1 MNQPI
6 PSDKSKVVPFALPE
20 KKLQVLVVDDEKSIA
35 DTLALIL
42 RAKGYRA
49 ASAYDGAAGLA
60 LYRRMVPDLVISDV
74 VMPQMN
80 GVDMAIAIRREF
92 LRSRIL
98 LFSGQQTVTEE
109 MLEQSRSIGFD
120 FEFIP
125 KPIHPVELLDKVA
138 ELIGTPPQS
147 ERQAS

>member
-42 RAKGYRA
+42 RAKGYKA

>member
-1 MNQPI
+1 MSQPA
-6 PSDKSKVVPFALPE
+6 PSDKGKVVPFAIPE

>member
-1 MNQPI
+1 MNQPA
-6 PSDKSKVVPFALPE
+6 PSDKSKVVPFAIPE

-120 FEFIP
+120 FEYIP

>member
-1 MNQPI
+1 MSHSPE
-6 PSDKSKVVPFALPE
+6 KSNVVPFAMPD

-42 RAKGYRA
+42 RAKGYKA

-138 ELIGTPPQS
+138 ELIGTPSQS

>member
-1 MNQPI
+1 MSHSPE
-6 PSDKSKVVPFALPE
+6 KSNVVPFAMPD

-42 RAKGYRA
+42 RAKGYKA

-98 LFSGQQTVTEE
+98 LFSGQQTVRKKCS
-109 MLEQSRSIGFD
+109 SRAAPSVLILNLSPSPSIPSSFWTKS
-120 FEFIP
+120 P
-125 KPIHPVELLDKVA
+125 
-138 ELIGTPPQS
+138 S
-147 ERQAS
+147 